1 MHSSFIRSEGEL
13 QQTDSIRQSL
23 TCNSACPST
32 CDLPYQCAEDGK
44 QAESNTYGEGKGHLL
59 IHQAQLKSQNRAQS

>member
-23 TCNSACPST
+23 TRNSACPST
-32 CDLPYQCAEDGK
+32 CDWPYQCAKDGK
-44 QAESNTYGEGKGHLL
+44 QAESNTYGE
-59 IHQAQLKSQNRAQS
+59 